1 MDTKPYLKY
10 LDKEMTIM
18 GILSAASVAAPAGIL
33 GTIATKGGSLTTAL
47 WNAGPLFIVA
57 ASALCVAAA
66 SCFYKERSQLA
77 WLYGQICLTEA
88 LNENGAVTAQLRE
101 WLRKADSW
109 ESWWPYSWGFTFL
122 VTGVVEYLFA
132 FFFLLIPPRW
142 SWLSAHVH
150 PFKLW
155 CFNGC
160 AAVAVLTLALQ
171 YYVLTRYKF
180 SDHYWGD
187 FWSNSVKF
195 LLRRSR

>member
-1 MDTKPYLKY
+1 M
-10 LDKEMTIM
+10 
-18 GILSAASVAAPAGIL
+18 
-33 GTIATKGGSLTTAL
+33 
-47 WNAGPLFIVA
+47 
-57 ASALCVAAA
+57 
-66 SCFYKERSQLA
+66 A

-88 LNENGAVTAQLRE
+88 LNENEAALAQLRE
-101 WLRKADSW
+101 WLREADSW

-155 CFNGC
+155 CFYGC
-160 AAVAVLTLALQ
+160 AVVAVLTLALQ

-180 SDHYWGD
+180 SDDYWGD
-187 FWSNSVKF
+187 FRSNVVKF
-195 LLRRSR
+195 LLRRGR